1 MTLEHILA
9 LDKALSK
16 LFLPD
21 NDSWLKHANPWSV
34 WSRFATLP
42 FIVLSIWS
50 RIWIGWYCLIP
61 ISILIFWLWIN
72 PTLFAKPT
80 DYSSWGAKAV
90 LGERVLMNRKEAP
103 IPKGHSNAIVILNV
117 LQSCGGIILV
127 YGMWHLDLAITLHG
141 IAYVYLTK
149 MWFLDRMVWL
159 YESSN
164 SDSQGH

>member
-1 MTLEHILA
+1 MK

-21 NDSWLKHANPWSV
+21 HDSWLKHANPWSV

-50 RIWIGWYCLIP
+50 RVWIGWYCLIP
-61 ISILIFWLWIN
+61 ISILIFWIWIN
-72 PTLFAKPT
+72 RTLFSKPK
-80 DYSSWGAKAV
+80 DYSSWAAKAV
-90 LGERVLMNRKEAP
+90 LGERMLMNRKEVP
-103 IPKGHSNAIVILNV
+103 IPKGHLKVIMILNV
-117 LQSCGGIILV
+117 LQFCAGIILV
-127 YGMWHLDLAITLHG
+127 YGMWSLDLAITLHG

-164 SDSQGH
+164 SG